1 MWTSRVLADHG
12 AMTGSTNPRRHPTAE
27 ERRFLDVLCFWRAL
41 YAERGPQD
49 TTAIASVGSV
59 IAAAEQQ
66 LRALRLQVA

>member
-1 MWTSRVLADHG
+1 
-12 AMTGSTNPRRHPTAE
+12 MTGSTNPRRRATAD

-49 TTAIASVGSV
+49 TTAVASIGSV
-59 IAAAEQQ
+59 IATAEQQ

>member
-1 MWTSRVLADHG
+1 
-12 AMTGSTNPRRHPTAE
+12 MTGSTNPRQRPTAE

-49 TTAIASVGSV
+49 ATAVASVGSV

-66 LRALRLQVA
+66 LRALRPQVA